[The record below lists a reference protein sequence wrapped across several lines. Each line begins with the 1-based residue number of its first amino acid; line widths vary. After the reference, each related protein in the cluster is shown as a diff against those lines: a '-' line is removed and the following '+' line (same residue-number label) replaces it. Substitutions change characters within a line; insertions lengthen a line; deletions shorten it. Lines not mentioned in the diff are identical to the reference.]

1 LITKYVLIVLI
12 SVLCVTSASLELA
25 YGLAGSLEE
34 LENEVKNE
42 TGYRSELIDF
52 INKSFSNDTTYAN
65 LTSLPLDEINEP
77 RQKDIQALPLFPKE
91 QLEEIAKRIILI
103 TR

>member
-1 LITKYVLIVLI
+1 MITKYVLIVLV
-12 SVLCVTSASLELA
+12 SVLCVTSASLKLA

-52 INKSFSNDTTYAN
+52 FNKSFSNDTTYAN
-65 LTSLPLDEINEP
+65 LTSLPMDEIDEP
-77 RQKDIQALPLFPKE
+77 RQKDIQALPLFPIE

>member
-12 SVLCVTSASLELA
+12 SVLCVTSASLKLA

-42 TGYRSELIDF
+42 TGYRSELIEF

-65 LTSLPLDEINEP
+65 LTSLPLDEIDEP
-77 RQKDIQALPLFPKE
+77 RQKDIQALPLFPIE

>member
-65 LTSLPLDEINEP
+65 LTSLPLDEIDEP
-77 RQKDIQALPLFPKE
+77 RQNDIQALPLFPIE